1 MQRLDLVNLYI
12 NHTHY
17 NPEYNFY
24 NYLKFRQTY
33 IIPIIYKT
41 PSIFLNG
48 LHFEFPYIQIMNI
61 SKPCD
66 STHFNLLV
74 KITKQNFVSP
84 SVSFN
89 MLFDTLTKLETYNQS
104 FFTKNANKME
114 IRAKKTL
121 KNGSKTN
128 SLQNLPTQRSPSETL
143 MPSNLLANSE
153 GWVANNRVST
163 VSEDMSSS
171 DDDNIRFKNPLTK
184 QFEYIPCFQMQ
195 DDDNIYLE
203 LEIKHIYLS
212 QIIKLIQSNVRQD
225 TLQPENKQKSFTNF
239 TKLYEFIN
247 NDIYEFK
254 RNSYDL
260 KITDDMLPLHIR
272 VWVKSNLFIIDNDK
286 HIKMKWKICDYAI

>member
-61 SKPCD
+61 SKSCD

-104 FFTKNANKME
+104 FFAKNANKME
-114 IRAKKTL
+114 IRAKKTI

-128 SLQNLPTQRSPSETL
+128 SLQNLPIQRSPSETL
-143 MPSNLLANSE
+143 MP
-153 GWVANNRVST
+153 
-163 VSEDMSSS
+163 EDISSS

-225 TLQPENKQKSFTNF
+225 TLESENKQKSFTNF

-272 VWVKSNLFIIDNDK
+272 VWVKSNLFVIDNDK
-286 HIKMKWKICDYAI
+286 HIKIKWKICDYAI